1 MQTLHIPATRTTPEV
16 HFEPTS
22 GQCSITGVSIPE
34 HAQEFYQ
41 PIVQWLDIFLSV
53 NRGAV
58 TLRIALTY
66 FNSSSLKALYIL
78 LGRVR
83 EAQLM
88 GTPVRI
94 IWVVEEDDEFM
105 LESSTYFAELLGVKM
120 DIELTGDGGSGERR
134 AV

>member
-1 MQTLHIPATRTTPEV
+1 MQPLHLPATRTTPEV
-16 HFEPTS
+16 NFEPVVGYCTIS
-22 GQCSITGVSIPE
+22 GVSIPE

-41 PIVQWLDIFLSV
+41 PIIQWLDIFLSV
-53 NRGAV
+53 NKEAL

-105 LESSTYFAELLGVKM
+105 LESSSYFAELLGVKM
-120 DIELTGDGGSGERR
+120 DIELSGDEGAGERR

>member
-1 MQTLHIPATRTTPEV
+1 MNKEAL
-16 HFEPTS
+16 
-22 GQCSITGVSIPE
+22 
-34 HAQEFYQ
+34 
-41 PIVQWLDIFLSV
+41 
-53 NRGAV
+53 

-94 IWVVEEDDEFM
+94 IWVVEEDDEFR
-105 LESSTYFAELLGVKM
+105 LESSSYFAELLGVKM
-120 DIELTGDGGSGERR
+120 DIELSGDEGAGERR

>member
-1 MQTLHIPATRTTPEV
+1 MYTLHIPATRTTPEV
-16 HFEPTS
+16 HFQPEAGHCTL
-22 GQCSITGVSIPE
+22 TGVSIPE

-41 PIVQWLDIFLSV
+41 PVIQWLETFLAYH
-53 NRGAV
+53 RGPV

-78 LGRVR
+78 LGRAR
-83 EAQLM
+83 EAQRM
-88 GTPVRI
+88 GSSVRV

-105 LESSTYFAELLGVKM
+105 LESSAYFAELLGVQM
-120 DIELTGDGGSGERR
+120 DIEMTGEGGTGERR

>member
-1 MQTLHIPATRTTPEV
+1 MHTLHIPATRTTPEV
-16 HFEPTS
+16 HFEPAAGHCT
-22 GQCSITGVSIPE
+22 ITGVSIPE

-41 PIVQWLDIFLSV
+41 PIIQWLDIFLSA
-53 NRGAV
+53 NRAPM

-105 LESSTYFAELLGVKM
+105 LESSSYFAELLGVKM
-120 DIELTGDGGSGERR
+120 DIEMAGDGEAGERR
-134 AV
+134 AS